1 MISVSL
7 ESSAVQERLEAA
19 IYQALCLHLI
29 TSPHH
34 SALYSY
40 CAYVVLKV
48 IVSGPIRQDHSRHH
62 GEYRSRLSYDRMLYK
77 YGSAVQSSVYKDGI
91 LWILRLHW

>member
-1 MISVSL
+1 MFLIMDAILEGAQKQCSDRITDGEELKNSSMISVSL

-40 CAYVVLKV
+40 CAYVVLK
-48 IVSGPIRQDHSRHH
+48 SYSKRTHKA
-62 GEYRSRLSYDRMLYK
+62 RS
-77 YGSAVQSSVYKDGI
+77 
-91 LWILRLHW
+91 

>member
-1 MISVSL
+1 MQILLILYQNKREELKNSSMISVSL

-40 CAYVVLKV
+40 CAYVVLK
-48 IVSGPIRQDHSRHH
+48 SYSKRTHKA
-62 GEYRSRLSYDRMLYK
+62 RS
-77 YGSAVQSSVYKDGI
+77 
-91 LWILRLHW
+91 